1 MEGDTE
7 NSIVHGWRN
16 EEIDSLRRKSRRKIK
31 EKLFKRRNWLI
42 HNVKVILILLLK
54 RLSHLIA
61 MSKSAPNVK
70 YRFGSH
76 FDIFVNW
83 SIILSTR
90 KESRMLWKVLIGV
103 DRQLKFVFWHCSVKE
118 DLTNIF
124 ELLLVATLL
133 IIKVHWYINYS
144 GIQNFWSFIKWS
156 CMNESELNFITL
168 TLFPA
173 YASKLQW
180 QCISTVIVGIK
191 GTLRWIQ

>member
-7 NSIVHGWRN
+7 NSTVHGWRN

-118 DLTNIF
+118 DLTNIS

-133 IIKVHWYINYS
+133 IIKVHWYINY
-144 GIQNFWSFIKWS
+144 
-156 CMNESELNFITL
+156 
-168 TLFPA
+168 
-173 YASKLQW
+173 
-180 QCISTVIVGIK
+180 
-191 GTLRWIQ
+191 

>member
-7 NSIVHGWRN
+7 NSTVHGWRN

-61 MSKSAPNVK
+61 MSKSASNFK

-103 DRQLKFVFWHCSVKE
+103 DRQLKFVLWHCSVKE

-124 ELLLVATLL
+124 EVLLVATLL

-144 GIQNFWSFIKWS
+144 GIQNFWNFIKWS

-173 YASKLQW
+173 YEPKLQW
-180 QCISTVIVGIK
+180 RCISAVIVGIK